1 MVKVFRFAGL
11 FFVQSLLCVG
21 FQRITALR
29 AISLIGLRGK
39 GSENQVMMVMLVQG
53 KCRLL
58 PQRPLVWR
66 CRIIVKQLLQ
76 ESPPFAN
83 GLLGPAVQLEL
94 GLRSTAG
101 PSKDE
106 ALRFGTSK
114 NVDSHSGLNQQL

>member
-58 PQRPLVWR
+58 PQRPLVVAMSHHR
-66 CRIIVKQLLQ
+66 
-76 ESPPFAN
+76 EA
-83 GLLGPAVQLEL
+83 AV
-94 GLRSTAG
+94 AG
-101 PSKDE
+101 ITP
-106 ALRFGTSK
+106 
-114 NVDSHSGLNQQL
+114 VC